1 VAEADELALD
11 APVAPARILPGQ
23 LLGERADFYLG

>member
-23 LLGERADFYLG
+23 LPDERADFI